1 MGYNSFTVTDAQDVV
16 KSFCEAEYV
25 LEPDNTYGQ
34 VEEYD
39 TGSIAVVA
47 SAAWADDQ
55 SGCGTVA
62 SYSFADST
70 EDYDLCL
77 DAFSTDFYCENEDEA
92 VSTSYGG
99 GYVYNSGSGCILL
112 ELYAYTPT

>member
-1 MGYNSFTVTDAQDVV
+1 MGYNSFSLTDAQAVV
-16 KSFCEAEYV
+16 KSFCEQSYV

-47 SAAWADDQ
+47 SAAWADSQ
-55 SGCGTVA
+55 SGCGTMA
-62 SYSFADST
+62 AWSFADSD

-77 DAFSTDFYCENEDEA
+77 DAFSTDFFCKNEEEPA
-92 VSTSYGG
+92 TSSYGG
-99 GYVYNSGSGCILL
+99 GYVYNTGSGCILM